1 MDTGRRIQRRDAED
15 GGLSRRMKILQTMMA
30 WGQAFITDVWGWIGA
45 GVGMVI
51 GLWTGMP
58 ALGKGV
64 LIVQGADI
72 LSGLACALLGKSEK
86 SDSGKVSS
94 KAMLEGLIKKG
105 AEWLIV
111 LVCVYTG
118 TPLGMEGIC
127 SAAMTYVIATEM
139 VSLLENMA
147 LLGLDVPL
155 FQAILDVAHGGRD
168 GESRE

>member
-1 MDTGRRIQRRDAED
+1 
-15 GGLSRRMKILQTMMA
+15 MKLWHVMTE
-30 WGQAFITDVWGWIGA
+30 WLRGFFTDIWGWFGA
-45 GVGMVI
+45 AIGMVI
-51 GLWTGMP
+51 GIWTGMP
-58 ALGKGV
+58 ALGRGI

-72 LSGLACALLGKSEK
+72 LTGLCCALLGKSPK

-94 KAMLEGLIKKG
+94 RVMLEGMVKKG

-127 SAAMTYVIATEM
+127 SAAMTYVIATEL
-139 VSLLENMA
+139 VSLLENLA

-155 FQAILDVAHGGRD
+155 LQTILDVAHGGHE
-168 GESRE
+168 GGAGQA

>member
-1 MDTGRRIQRRDAED
+1 MRLLNTMLEW
-15 GGLSRRMKILQTMMA
+15 LQ
-30 WGQAFITDVWGWIGA
+30 GFFTDIWGWFGA

-58 ALGKGV
+58 ALGRGI

-72 LSGLACALLGKSEK
+72 LSGLACALLGKSRK
-86 SDSGKVSS
+86 SESGKVSS
-94 KAMLEGLIKKG
+94 RVMLEGMVKKG

-127 SAAMTYVIATEM
+127 SAAMTYVIATEL
-139 VSLLENMA
+139 VSLLENLA

-155 FQAILDVAHGGRD
+155 LHTILDVAHGGHGD
-168 GESRE
+168 EAGKA

>member
-1 MDTGRRIQRRDAED
+1 MKYMQMMIKWAGDFLTDA
-15 GGLSRRMKILQTMMA
+15 
-30 WGQAFITDVWGWIGA
+30 WGWIGA
-45 GVGMVI
+45 CVGMVI
-51 GLWTGMP
+51 SLWTGMP
-58 ALGKGV
+58 ALGKGI

-86 SDSGKVSS
+86 SESGRVSS
-94 KAMLEGLIKKG
+94 RVMLEGMIKKG

-127 SAAMTYVIATEM
+127 SAAMTYVIATEL
-139 VSLLENMA
+139 VSLLENLA

-155 FQAILDVAHGGRD
+155 LRTILDVAHGRYGAEKAD
-168 GESRE
+168 

>member
-1 MDTGRRIQRRDAED
+1 
-15 GGLSRRMKILQTMMA
+15 MKIVTAMA
-30 WGQAFITDVWGWIGA
+30 AWAQGFITDVWGWIGA
-45 GVGMVI
+45 CVGMVI
-51 GLWTGMP
+51 GIWTGMP
-58 ALGKGV
+58 ALGRGI

-86 SDSGKVSS
+86 SESGRVSS
-94 KAMLEGLIKKG
+94 RVMLEGMVKKG

-127 SAAMTYVIATEM
+127 SAAMTYVIATEL

-155 FQAILDVAHGGRD
+155 LKTILDVAHGTRG
-168 GESRE
+168 GEERS

>member
-1 MDTGRRIQRRDAED
+1 
-15 GGLSRRMKILQTMMA
+15 MKLINTMMA
-30 WGQAFITDVWGWIGA
+30 WAADFITDVWGWMGA
-45 GVGMVI
+45 GVGLLLSI
-51 GLWTGMP
+51 WTGMP
-58 ALGKGV
+58 ALGRGI

-86 SDSGKVSS
+86 SASGRISS
-94 KAMLEGLIKKG
+94 RAMLEGLIKKG

-127 SAAMTYVIATEM
+127 SAAMTYVIATEL
-139 VSLLENMA
+139 VSLLENLA

-155 FQAILDVAHGGRD
+155 LRTILDVAHGGH
-168 GESRE
+168 GEETG

>member
-1 MDTGRRIQRRDAED
+1 
-15 GGLSRRMKILQTMMA
+15 MKLINTMMA
-30 WGQAFITDVWGWIGA
+30 WAADFITDVWGWMGA
-45 GVGMVI
+45 GVGLLLSI
-51 GLWTGMP
+51 WTGMP
-58 ALGKGV
+58 ALGRGI

-86 SDSGKVSS
+86 SASGRISS
-94 KAMLEGLIKKG
+94 RAMLEGLIKKG

-127 SAAMTYVIATEM
+127 SAAMTYVIATEL
-139 VSLLENMA
+139 VSLLENLA

-155 FQAILDVAHGGRD
+155 LRTILDVAHGGY
-168 GESRE
+168 GEAGRS